1 MPKSLVVTLIVLL
14 LASCQQP
21 DFLDTQGHGYRYA
34 DLEGKWLIVNYWATW
49 CAPCITEIPELNKIA
64 AQHQDDVRVFG
75 VNFDEPDAEEMQA
88 QVEKMKIE
96 FPVYAVDPAVDLG
109 ITKPDVLPTTFVFST
124 DRNLHATLIGPQTE
138 DSLLA
143 VLGIAIVE
151 EHLSE
156 R

>member
-1 MPKSLVVTLIVLL
+1 MTFTMLL

-21 DFLDTQGHGYRYA
+21 DFVDTQGHGYRYA

-49 CAPCITEIPELNKIA
+49 CGPCIKEIPELNKIA
-64 AQHQDDVRVFG
+64 AEHQDHVHVFG
-75 VNFDEPDAEEMQA
+75 VNFDGPDAEEMQA

-96 FPVYAVDPAVDLG
+96 FPVYAIDPAVELG
-109 ITKPDVLPTTFVFST
+109 ITKPDVLPTTFVFSA
-124 DRNLHATLIGPQTE
+124 DGNLHATLTGPQTE
-138 DSLLA
+138 DSLLG

-151 EHLSE
+151 EHLGE

>member
-1 MPKSLVVTLIVLL
+1 MPKSLLTILTVLV

-49 CAPCITEIPELNKIA
+49 CGPCIKEIPELNKIA
-64 AQHQDDVRVFG
+64 EEHQDILWVFG

-96 FPVYAVDPAVDLG
+96 FPVYAIDPAVDLG
-109 ITKPDVLPTTFVFST
+109 ITKPDVLPTTFVFFI
-124 DRNLHATLIGPQTE
+124 DGNLHSTLVGPQTE
-138 DSLLA
+138 ASLLE
-143 VLGIAIVE
+143 VLGIVNVE
-151 EHLSE
+151 EHLSDP
-156 R
+156 